1 MAEPSSPALQRG
13 SRSHAARRR
22 LGSDV
27 RGGAP
32 AGTVDRLMRS
42 PETFDAYYVE
52 TRTRLLHEAYALT
65 GDAPAARAAVRDA
78 FVVAWH
84 HWRKVGRLED
94 RDAYVR
100 PLAFRRARR
109 RHTDR
114 IWHRDKSLAP
124 EARATLDALS
134 KLSATQR
141 ELLVL
146 NALSTLSLA
155 EIGRM
160 VGLPRSDAERELQT
174 ATSQFALNRDMPTTE
189 VRRLLQDLAEPHRL
203 ADDRRVGREA

>member
-1 MAEPSSPALQRG
+1 
-13 SRSHAARRR
+13 
-22 LGSDV
+22 
-27 RGGAP
+27 
-32 AGTVDRLMRS
+32 MRS

-84 HWRKVGRLED
+84 HWRKVGRLDD
-94 RDAYVR
+94 RDAYIR

-109 RHTDR
+109 RHTAR

-146 NALSTLSLA
+146 NALSALSLA

-160 VGLPRSDAERELQT
+160 
-174 ATSQFALNRDMPTTE
+174 
-189 VRRLLQDLAEPHRL
+189 
-203 ADDRRVGREA
+203 